1 MRTSQT
7 RIVAALIT
15 VLACLLMAGAA
26 LAQGEQKIN
35 VQYAGT
41 ELGKVLETFK
51 RFDPAFA
58 YTLPPGYESKAITAG
73 LVDVTI
79 EEALTIVLDQVGLR
93 FFKDNNLYSIREKTE
108 RGGGRVDRPITTAY
122 GTPVI
127 TTRPTQPTAQAGGA
141 AASTATGEKKEGE
154 DERAN
159 LPIRMIKVRFA
170 DPALL
175 SDIFGGDIIEGGY
188 GGGSGGGYGSSSGGY
203 SSGSG
208 GYSSGSSRGG
218 SSRGGSSRS
227 NDGGSSSRSSR
238 SSGSSRGSSRSN
250 Y

>member
-1 MRTSQT
+1 MKTSQT
-7 RIVAALIT
+7 RIVLALIA
-15 VLACLLMAGAA
+15 VFACLLMAGAA

-51 RFDPAFA
+51 RFDPSFA
-58 YTLPPGYESKAITAG
+58 YTLPPGYENKAITAG

-93 FFKDNNLYSIREKTE
+93 FFKDNNLYSIREKAE
-108 RGGGRVDRPITTAY
+108 RDGGRVGRPITTAY

-141 AASTATGEKKEGE
+141 ASTATGEKKEGE
-154 DERAN
+154 DERKN

-188 GGGSGGGYGSSSGGY
+188 GGTSGG
-203 SSGSG
+203 SSGSS
-208 GYSSGSSRGG
+208 YSSNSGGSSRGG
-218 SSRGGSSRS
+218 SSRGGSSSSSRS
-227 NDGGSSSRSSR
+227 SGSSSSSR

>member
-108 RGGGRVDRPITTAY
+108 RGAGVLIGRSPPPMVPRSLPRVRRNPLRRRAGLLHRPQ
-122 GTPVI
+122 PVRRRKAK
-127 TTRPTQPTAQAGGA
+127 TSAPTC
-141 AASTATGEKKEGE
+141 
-154 DERAN
+154 
-159 LPIRMIKVRFA
+159 
-170 DPALL
+170 
-175 SDIFGGDIIEGGY
+175 
-188 GGGSGGGYGSSSGGY
+188 
-203 SSGSG
+203 
-208 GYSSGSSRGG
+208 
-218 SSRGGSSRS
+218 RS
-227 NDGGSSSRSSR
+227 A
-238 SSGSSRGSSRSN
+238 
-250 Y
+250 

>member
-7 RIVAALIT
+7 RIIAAVVT
-15 VLACLLMAGAA
+15 ALACLLMAGAA
-26 LAQGEQKIN
+26 FAQGEQKIN

-58 YTLPPGYESKAITAG
+58 YTLPPGYENKAITAG
-73 LVDVTI
+73 LVDVTV

-93 FFKDNNLYSIREKTE
+93 FFKDNNLYSIREKAE
-108 RGGGRVDRPITTAY
+108 RGGGRGERPITTAY

-141 AASTATGEKKEGE
+141 ASTASGEKKEGE

-159 LPIRMIKVRFA
+159 LPIRLVKVRFA

-175 SDIFGGDIIEGGY
+175 SDIFGGDVIEGGY
-188 GGGSGGGYGSSSGGY
+188 GSSVAAGA
-203 SSGSG
+203 
-208 GYSSGSSRGG
+208 R
-218 SSRGGSSRS
+218 
-227 NDGGSSSRSSR
+227 
-238 SSGSSRGSSRSN
+238 
-250 Y
+250 